1 MPRTGI
7 AHLPLHWG
15 TAPPWLFQRM
25 VRLSR
30 YVMLAL
36 VEEMGPRQVLRR
48 LSDPFWFQA
57 LGCFLGFDWHSSGL
71 TTVVCA
77 AIKEGLRGLERDTG
91 VLVAGG
97 KGRTSRK
104 TPQEVEA
111 LAEGLSF
118 SPEPLVYAS
127 RMTAKVDSAALQDG
141 YQLYHHTLF
150 FTTDGDWAV
159 VQQGMNPQTRYA
171 RRYHWLGEEVKSFV
185 CEPHAGIISEEVG
198 EALNMVARESEAA
211 RQVSVALAR
220 EEPERLLRDL
230 RRIAVLEMP
239 HRHHLTE
246 ADTDIQRLERG
257 LRAAYEAQP
266 RDFQELLGTAG
277 VGPATIRALALASE
291 LIYGAPP
298 SRRDPARYSYAH
310 GGKDGHPYPIDR
322 ETYDRTVE
330 ALKRAVTKARL
341 GRRETMEAL
350 RRLSLILPQE
360 C

>member
-1 MPRTGI
+1 
-7 AHLPLHWG
+7 
-15 TAPPWLFQRM
+15 M

-30 YVMLAL
+30 WVVLAL
-36 VEEMGPRQVLRR
+36 VEEMGPREVLRR

-91 VLVAGG
+91 ILVAGG

-111 LAEGLSF
+111 LADSLSF
-118 SPEPLVYAS
+118 SPGPLVYAS

-141 YQLYHHTLF
+141 YHLYHHTLF
-150 FTTDGDWAV
+150 FTTDGAWAV

-185 CEPHAGIISEEVG
+185 CEPHAGIISEGVG

-211 RQVSVALAR
+211 RQVSAALAR

-230 RRIAVLEMP
+230 RRIAILEMP
-239 HRHHLTE
+239 HRHHLTD
-246 ADTDIQRLERG
+246 ADTDMRRLERS
-257 LRAAYEAQP
+257 LRQAYEAQP
-266 RDFQELLGTAG
+266 CDFQELLGIVG

-291 LIYGAPP
+291 LIYGAPA

-322 ETYDRTVE
+322 ETYDRTVQ
-330 ALKRAVTKARL
+330 ALKRAVMRARL
-341 GRRETMEAL
+341 GRRESMEAL
-350 RRLSLILPQE
+350 RRLSLFLTQE